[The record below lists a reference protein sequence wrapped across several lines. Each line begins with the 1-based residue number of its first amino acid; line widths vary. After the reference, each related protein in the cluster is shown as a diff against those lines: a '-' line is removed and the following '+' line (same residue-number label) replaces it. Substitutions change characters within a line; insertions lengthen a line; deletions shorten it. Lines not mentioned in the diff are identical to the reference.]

1 MLNCQS
7 SYVHLPHIGSE
18 MELDM
23 VPSTVMRYIAFD
35 GINAFTDRISQVIF
49 DCGFNLL
56 VISYTIFIDLMNSLT
71 NTSFAIVCL

>member
-23 VPSTVMRYIAFD
+23 VPSTVMRYIAID
-35 GINAFTDRISQVIF
+35 NAFTDRIYQVIF

-71 NTSFAIVCL
+71 NTLFAIVCL

>member
-35 GINAFTDRISQVIF
+35 NAFTDRIYQVIF

-71 NTSFAIVCL
+71 NTLFAIVCL